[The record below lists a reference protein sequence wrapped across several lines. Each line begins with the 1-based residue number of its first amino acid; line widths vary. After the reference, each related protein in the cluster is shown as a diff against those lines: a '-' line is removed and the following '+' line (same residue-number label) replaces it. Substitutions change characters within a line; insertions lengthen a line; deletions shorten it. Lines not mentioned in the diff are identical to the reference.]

1 MRKGIH
7 VSLACSM
14 LVFFLATQAG
24 AHTPLLLVED
34 NEDGTIL
41 LEGGFSDG
49 SSGAGITILIVKDE
63 LYKGGGKKLLF
74 KGKLVLAKGKLD
86 EFGELTVIKPKS
98 RYLVVLNAGPGHVVE
113 KEGSVLKPDEEIRE
127 LEPDEKGKILIPNEK
142 GINVK

>member
-1 MRKGIH
+1 MKKSLY
-7 VSLACSM
+7 VSLACLV
-14 LVFFLATQAG
+14 LVFFLTIQAG

-63 LYKGGGKKLLF
+63 LYKGGEKKMLF

-98 RYLVVLNAGPGHVVE
+98 RYLVVSNAGPGHVVE
-113 KEGSVLKPDEEIRE
+113 KKGPALKSDEEMRE
-127 LEPDEKGKILIPNEK
+127 LEPDEKGKILIPNEN
-142 GINVK
+142 GINIK